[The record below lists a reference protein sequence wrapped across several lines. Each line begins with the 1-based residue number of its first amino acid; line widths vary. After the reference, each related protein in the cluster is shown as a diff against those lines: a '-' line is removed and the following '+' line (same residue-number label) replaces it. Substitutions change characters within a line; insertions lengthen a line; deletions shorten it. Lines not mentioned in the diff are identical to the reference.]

1 MCSNL
6 LATRILILSRVLV
19 IPCED
24 TVHYLQS
31 KLSLSQ
37 FYTNYSI
44 MAMSTIETGPKLNWT
59 RDNQMYERY
68 RVWKKKVEFIFCSA
82 LADSTPKQL
91 VSYLKYWMADQGIP
105 LIEKWESTGKLDY
118 SNAEETPATE
128 GGRRRILLSGYKVQ
142 TYWDL
147 LDEEFKPKG
156 NKLLSIIELWTRSK
170 QGDKPL
176 NQWLTQVYNLVNIC
190 KYPEDSTDRII
201 RDVLIVGC
209 NSNHA
214 RDKIIQQGEAVTL
227 NQVIEILQAEE
238 SAYST
243 MKQIQ
248 DCEEKPPASIYYQ
261 AYDSRSKKSKNPSNE
276 QNSSSSSP
284 TGSKRKC
291 FRCGEPFSR
300 QHMKECRAQ
309 NVTCNG
315 CGIKG
320 HLKKCCKKS
329 GNFPKDSSNQQNN
342 QSPSTGSSRMNFAS
356 TLPQT
361 EAEFFDE
368 KGLLKHYN
376 PQVPQQHTGSMF
388 ILKKVQDPNNAILLS
403 EDGVEIQHNTSTS
416 VSDPDPAPILSPD
429 FPFQEFPLREVVNQ
443 SQIDYYSI
451 SDTSDPR
458 ENSNSSRKAAKSTDL
473 PLKSCLANRS
483 HKELRE
489 IKGSAIST
497 APTQSS
503 RDFNTISISDNCA
516 TRKSIPGITPRI
528 MTDNPSITT
537 TSPVETGVTA
547 IQAEIPEEI
556 QVHSSNYRSVI
567 PTDTQALTAL
577 QNLISDDFQ
586 AKNTHSTQRKGEET
600 PDTRP
605 DIQDK
610 AFQLIQKI
618 HNQLQQVQW
627 DLQRLHSLHKYEN

>member
-1 MCSNL
+1 
-6 LATRILILSRVLV
+6 
-19 IPCED
+19 
-24 TVHYLQS
+24 
-31 KLSLSQ
+31 
-37 FYTNYSI
+37 
-44 MAMSTIETGPKLNWT
+44 MAMSTLETGPKLNWT

-91 VSYLKYWMADQGIP
+91 VSYLKYWMGDQGIP

-128 GGRRRILLSGYKVQ
+128 GGRRRILSSGYKVQ

-156 NKLLSIIELWTRSK
+156 NKLLSIIELWTHSK
-170 QGDKPL
+170 QGDKPF

-214 RDKIIQQGEAVTL
+214 RDKIIQQGEAITL
-227 NQVIEILQAEE
+227 NQVTKILQAEE

-243 MKQIQ
+243 MRQIQ
-248 DCEEKPPASIYYQ
+248 DYEKKPTASIHYQ
-261 AYDSRSKKSKNPSNE
+261 SYDTRSKKSKNPSNE

-300 QHMKECRAQ
+300 QHIKECRAQ

-329 GNFPKDSSNQQNN
+329 GNFPKDSSNRQK
-342 QSPSTGSSRMNFAS
+342 QSPSTDPSKMNFAS

-368 KGLLKHYN
+368 KGLLKEYN
-376 PQVPQQHTGSMF
+376 PQVQQQYQHTGSMF
-388 ILKKVQDPNNAILLS
+388 ILKKIQDPSNAILLS
-403 EDGVEIQHNTSTS
+403 EDGVEIQHS
-416 VSDPDPAPILSPD
+416 VSDPNPTPIPTPD
-429 FPFQEFPLREVVNQ
+429 FPFQEFPLMEVVNQ
-443 SQIDYYSI
+443 SQIDFSSF
-451 SDTSDPR
+451 SDTLVSR
-458 ENSNSSRKAAKSTDL
+458 ECSNSSRKATKSTDL
-473 PLKSCLANRS
+473 PLKSGLNS
-483 HKELRE
+483 STHKEMRE
-489 IKGSAIST
+489 NRDLTISA

-503 RDFNTISISDNCA
+503 RDSNTISISDNSA
-516 TRKSIPGITPRI
+516 TREFNTGITTGITTDTPSIPSTF
-528 MTDNPSITT
+528 
-537 TSPVETGVTA
+537 PVETDVT
-547 IQAEIPEEI
+547 EIPEES
-556 QVHSSNYRSVI
+556 QMHSNNYRSVI

-577 QNLISDDFQ
+577 QNLISDSDDFQ

-600 PDTRP
+600 PDTRST
-605 DIQDK
+605 K
-610 AFQLIQKI
+610 RNEAFQLIQKI
-618 HNQLQQVQW
+618 HNQLQTVQW
-627 DLQRLHSLHKYEN
+627 DLQRLQSMHKYDF